1 MTKTFQCILAP
12 RKLVRAKGLG
22 CIPWSKRHSAIY
34 RTLLFSKFRLQKGL
48 SATLLD
54 WQAEDFAFP
63 RLHTLYSASLQEE
76 NT

>member
-1 MTKTFQCILAP
+1 MTETFQCTLPP
-12 RKLVRAKGLG
+12 RKLVRAKGIG
-22 CIPWSKRHSAIY
+22 SIPWSKRLSAIY
-34 RTLLFSKFRLQKGL
+34 RTLLFSDFRAQKGL